1 MTSIAKRKF
10 ELDYGLILNLLH
22 VEVDEMALTTLTQFY
37 DPPLRCFTFQDFQ
50 LSPTLEEFAKILGC
64 NLEDHGPYL
73 GLGEEPSMREVAKA
87 LHLIDTEVSSWLED
101 KKNDRKG
108 VSKGFSK
115 RVLEAKAQALLEK
128 KDWNSFNAVLALL
141 VYGLVLFP
149 DVEDFVDFSAIG
161 VFIARNPVSALLAD
175 LYYSLH
181 IKYEGRRKGVVSCCV
196 PLLQEWL
203 TSHLPKKDSFVSNPA
218 GLKWHQRMM
227 ALTEKSISWYSR
239 ELDGTEI
246 ILSCGDFPNVPLM
259 GTRGCIN
266 YNPVLAFRQLG
277 YPMEGKPEDRAVEE
291 FVLKENEDNPA
302 LLRKIRRAWGQ
313 IRKKP
318 WTKKNCIAK
327 PLYTQWVRERVE
339 VNRLPFDMVVR
350 PLSPGP
356 ITMVP
361 IEEAE
366 ELKAKIAE
374 LQKKNE
380 EWESKY
386 LQVEGE
392 RARLG
397 RDLKYQEGALQ
408 ECQKSLKESEDKRE
422 KIGDGML
429 SAKDNLVA
437 KDEEIERL
445 ERSRGKLKEFG
456 QLATASQKKWK
467 SRYLEQV
474 EETKKIKKQW
484 RQGGNQSQEFERLY
498 AQEKTRREYLQANTE
513 RVLAHKKQEFEEQL
527 HLEVGRRQEFENLYF
542 QERERY
548 EHLQAEIEHIIRVYE
563 ERVARLNEELED
575 VNTEMA
581 KRGMVLE
588 LVWGDSDRWRDEFAK
603 LAAFSNMAIEDLPE
617 KLARAEVAMSYYK
630 IPSDIKE
637 FMEYCK
643 KMVEYYKGELTR
655 VKRAFNV

>member
-1 MTSIAKRKF
+1 MASTRRHTPTLKVKKPQVESLKG
-10 ELDYGLILNLLH
+10 LNYGLILNLLH
-22 VEVDEMALTTLTQFY
+22 VEINDMALTTLAQFY

-50 LSPTLEEFAKILGC
+50 LAPTLEEFAKILGC

-73 GLGEEPSMREVAKA
+73 GLGEEPPMREITKA
-87 LHLIDTEVSSWLED
+87 LHLTSVEVSSWLED

-115 RVLEAKAQALLEK
+115 SVLDAKAQALLEK
-128 KDWNSFNAVLALL
+128 KDWKPFNAVLALL

-149 DVEDFVDFSAIG
+149 DVENFVDFSAIG
-161 VFIARNPVSALLAD
+161 VFIARNPVTALLAD

-181 IKYEGRRKGVVSCCV
+181 IKYEGRRKGIVSCCV

-227 ALTEKSISWYSR
+227 ALTEKDIFW
-239 ELDGTEI
+239 
-246 ILSCGDFPNVPLM
+246 
-259 GTRGCIN
+259 
-266 YNPVLAFRQLG
+266 
-277 YPMEGKPEDRAVEE
+277 
-291 FVLKENEDNPA
+291 
-302 LLRKIRRAWGQ
+302 
-313 IRKKP
+313 
-318 WTKKNCIAK
+318 
-327 PLYTQWVRERVE
+327 
-339 VNRLPFDMVVR
+339 
-350 PLSPGP
+350 PLSPEP

-386 LQVEGE
+386 LQVEGK
-392 RARLG
+392 RARLE
-397 RDLKYQEGALQ
+397 RDLKYQEGVLQ
-408 ECQKSLKESEDKRE
+408 ESQKSLRESEDKRE

-429 SAKDNLVA
+429 SAKENLIV

-445 ERSRGKLKEFG
+445 KQSCGKIKEFR
-456 QLATASQKKWK
+456 QLATASQKKWRL
-467 SRYLEQV
+467 RYLEQV

-484 RQGGNQSQEFERLY
+484 RQEEF
-498 AQEKTRREYLQANTE
+498 K
-513 RVLAHKKQEFEEQL
+513 EQL
-527 HLEVGRRQEFENLYF
+527 HLEVGRKQEFENLYF
-542 QERERY
+542 QERERC
-548 EHLQAEIEHIIRVYE
+548 EHIQAEIEHILRVYE

-575 VNTEMA
+575 VNTKMTQ
-581 KRGMVLE
+581 RGVVLE

-603 LAAFSNMAIEDLPE
+603 LAAFSNMAIKDLPE
-617 KLARAEVAMSYYK
+617 KLAMAEIAMSYYE

-643 KMVEYYKGELTR
+643 EMVEYYKEELTKA
-655 VKRAFNV
+655 KRAFNVDL